1 MLQAEGVA
9 DYLRSK
15 LPQASEVTVENVFR
29 IPGGASR
36 ETWSFDARWREG
48 SGILEQLVFGSHA
61 PTGLTGPADGV
72 GAN

>member
-1 MLQAEGVA
+1 MLQAERVA

-15 LPQASEVTVENVFR
+15 LPQASELAVENVFR

-36 ETWSFDARWREG
+36 ETWSFDARWRKG
-48 SGILEQLVFGSHA
+48 IGILEQLVIGLHA
-61 PTGLTGPADGV
+61 PTGLTGLADGV

>member
-1 MLQAEGVA
+1 MLQAERVA

-36 ETWSFDARWREG
+36 ETWSFDAPWQQ
-48 SGILEQLVFGSHA
+48 SISILERSVTGSHA
-61 PTGLTGPADGV
+61 PTGLTGLADRAG
-72 GAN
+72 GS